1 MSTQIHKKVFYFNNN
16 PKCMLSYDYIAIPFN
31 LSEPA
36 HPNKAIETKKFKEG
50 KNVQHMKCFK
60 CTF

>member
-16 PKCMLSYDYIAIPFN
+16 PKCMLSYGYIAIPFN

-36 HPNKAIETKKFKEG
+36 HPNKAIETKISKKEKTCSIG
-50 KNVQHMKCFK
+50 NV
-60 CTF
+60 

>member
-16 PKCMLSYDYIAIPFN
+16 PKCMLSYGYIAIPFN

-36 HPNKAIETKKFKEG
+36 HPNKAIETKISEKE
-50 KNVQHMKCFK
+50 KMCSI
-60 CTF
+60 